1 MGDTIKTEE
10 IIQRSGQTKKPLVFI
25 SHDTRDAKL
34 AEEFSKLL
42 SSVSAGVLKSF
53 RSSDNKG
60 KQGIEYGVDWYPE
73 IMKQLNQA
81 TDVVCL
87 LTQHSLDRPWLLY
100 EAGVAKG
107 RLDTQVLGLAL
118 GIPFQNVNNGPF
130 SQFQN
135 CAYDVNSITKLVMQL
150 LGRIPDSEPDEDT
163 VKGSVEKFVEHI
175 NELMNIEE
183 DEYLSESSSSAKL
196 FEEIKEMYQDLP
208 DRISQSIVHEKR
220 RNFRHMFHP
229 EMLHELMHFSK
240 DKRVAMLMA
249 LSLVKEDFPWL
260 YEAGRDMLDTPTD
273 DRESLKYKRDSFRH
287 LIEMTFHGPM
297 MEMFDMKGM
306 RYGKE
311 MDMFF
316 MEFFDRILDEPSN
329 ENEMMMRKGDNRR
342 KSEK

>member
-1 MGDTIKTEE
+1 MSDAIKTNDEVL
-10 IIQRSGQTKKPLVFI
+10 RGGQSKKPLVFI

-135 CAYDVNSITKLVMQL
+135 CAYDVDSITKLVMQL
-150 LGRIPDSEPDEDT
+150 LGRIPDAEPDEDT

-175 NELMNIEE
+175 NKLMNIEE
-183 DEYLSESSSSAKL
+183 DEYLSEASSSAKL

-208 DRISQSIVHEKR
+208 GRISQSVINEKR
-220 RNFRHMFHP
+220 RNFRHIFHP
-229 EMLHELMHFSK
+229 EMLRGLMRFSK
-240 DKRVAMLMA
+240 DKRVAMLMV
-249 LSLVKEDFPWL
+249 LSLFKEDFPWI
-260 YEAGRDMLDTPTD
+260 YEAGRDILDTPAD
-273 DRESLKYKRDSFRH
+273 DRESIKYKRDAFKR

-306 RYGKE
+306 MRYGKE
-311 MDMFF
+311 AEMFF
-316 MEFFDRILDEPSN
+316 MEFLERVTDVPDNEDEI
-329 ENEMMMRKGDNRR
+329 MMRKGDKRR
-342 KSEK
+342 NA

>member
-1 MGDTIKTEE
+1 MLF
-10 IIQRSGQTKKPLVFI
+10 RSLVFI

-34 AEEFSKLL
+34 AKEFSKLL
-42 SSVSAGVLKSF
+42 RSVSTGVLKSF

-73 IMKQLNQA
+73 IMDKLNQA

-87 LTQHSLDRPWLLY
+87 LTQHSLDRPWILY
-100 EAGVAKG
+100 EAGVARG
-107 RLDTQVLGLAL
+107 RLETKVLGLAL
-118 GIPFQNVNNGPF
+118 GIPFEDVNKGPF

-135 CAYDVNSITKLVMQL
+135 CAYDANSITKLVLQL

-163 VKGSVEKFVEHI
+163 IKVSVEKFIEQVNVI
-175 NELMNIEE
+175 MDIEE
-183 DEYLSESSSSAKL
+183 DEYLTENTSSAKL

-208 DRISQSIVHEKR
+208 DRISQCIMHDKR
-220 RNFRHMFHP
+220 RNFRYMFHP
-229 EMLHELMHFSK
+229 EMFHEFMHFTK
-240 DKRVAMLMA
+240 DRRVAMLMA
-249 LSLVKEDFPWL
+249 LSVFKEDFPWL
-260 YEAGRDMLDTPTD
+260 YEAGRDILDTPMD
-273 DRESLKYKRDSFRH
+273 DRETLRCKYDSFRH

-316 MEFFDRILDEPSN
+316 MEFFDRFLSEQSEEDK
-329 ENEMMMRKGDNRR
+329 MMMRKGDKR
-342 KSEK
+342 KNA

>member
-1 MGDTIKTEE
+1 MAEPIKIPEE
-10 IIQRSGQTKKPLVFI
+10 NPRSGQLKKPLVFI

-42 SSVSAGVLKSF
+42 RSVSTGVLKSF

-73 IMKQLNQA
+73 IMEKLNQA

-87 LTQHSLDRPWLLY
+87 LTQHSLDRPWILY
-100 EAGVAKG
+100 EAGVARG
-107 RLDTQVLGLAL
+107 RLETKVLGLAL
-118 GIPFQNVNNGPF
+118 GIPFEDVNKGPF

-135 CAYDVNSITKLVMQL
+135 CAYDANSITKLVMQL

-163 VKGSVEKFVEHI
+163 IKVSVEKFIEQV
-175 NELMNIEE
+175 NKLMNIEE
-183 DEYLSESSSSAKL
+183 EEYLTENTSSAKL
-196 FEEIKEMYQDLP
+196 FEEIKEMYRDLP
-208 DRISQSIVHEKR
+208 ERISQSIMHDKR

-229 EMLHELMHFSK
+229 EMLHAFMHFTK

-249 LSLVKEDFPWL
+249 LSVFKEDFPWL
-260 YEAGRDMLDTPTD
+260 YEAGRDILDTPAD
-273 DRESLKYKRDSFRH
+273 DFETLSCKRDSFRR

-297 MEMFDMKGM
+297 MEIFDVKGM

-316 MEFFDRILDEPSN
+316 MEFVDRFLSESSN
-329 ENEMMMRKGDNRR
+329 EDEMMLRKGDKRR
-342 KSEK
+342 KVE